1 MISLIFYFDFFKIAS
16 VKFEYIQNNIYDL
29 WFNIKNNN
37 ASSLLFIIY
46 LKGKRNTGNYPNS
59 LVFEGPFQIAS
70 FSTHSDKNS
79 LNVLTNT
86 FKNIYHIWLYL

>member
-1 MISLIFYFDFFKIAS
+1 MQAPFYSLSTLKE
-16 VKFEYIQNNIYDL
+16 KGTQETIQI
-29 WFNIKNNN
+29 
-37 ASSLLFIIY
+37 
-46 LKGKRNTGNYPNS
+46 LK
-59 LVFEGPFQIAS
+59 VFEGPFQIAS